1 MLKIYPMKLLEAG
14 FAFLLLSEPLLLF
27 VACGEP
33 EALADFTAPL
43 VSAMM

>member
-1 MLKIYPMKLLEAG
+1 MYPIKLLEAG
-14 FAFLLLSEPLLLF
+14 FAFLLLSVLVLLF

-33 EALADFTAPL
+33 EALAGFTAPL